1 MTQIIYKTNQI
12 QKKNEKKENNA
23 SNLEKGVEMLL
34 NREDEDEEISN
45 IMDLIKLENN
55 NDFYRAFEKQISY
68 LLKLGDDINYF
79 DFKYQ
84 RKFEI
89 LEFFVNYIK
98 ASGLSIYDKN
108 KKKRKAENEI
118 KIEKNIKEIK
128 IINSKNKVKDQKAL

>member
-45 IMDLIKLENN
+45 IMDLIKLEDN

-108 KKKRKAENEI
+108 KKIKKDKKAENKEI

-128 IINSKNKVKDQKAL
+128 NN